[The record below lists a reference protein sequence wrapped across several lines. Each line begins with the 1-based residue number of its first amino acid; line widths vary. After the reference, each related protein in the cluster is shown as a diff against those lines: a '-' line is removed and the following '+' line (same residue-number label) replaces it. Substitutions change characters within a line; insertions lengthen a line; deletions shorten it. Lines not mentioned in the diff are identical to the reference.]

1 MCGIMGSI
9 GSRSAKQVVYSG
21 LKRQEYRGYDSA
33 GIAVLTEKISTSK
46 NVGDTSKI
54 DLSSLS
60 DTATV
65 GIGHTRWATHG
76 KPSVHNA
83 HPHTYGQITLVH
95 NGIIENFE
103 ELKQLIDVS
112 KLKSQTDSE
121 VLAAV
126 INHFYHKTNDLL
138 EATKLSLLS
147 VKGTFG
153 IIMIS
158 PVAPNQIIAARRG
171 SPVVIG
177 IDDNQYYIA
186 SDPSAIIDYTDKVIY
201 LEDDQVALL
210 SPDTLDVYD
219 LDLKHQ
225 NTNVSLL
232 DGIDHKASKD
242 TFDSYLEKEI
252 FEQPKALVNT
262 MLGRVNGDGS
272 IRLGGPHL
280 TNQEIQGINHIVI
293 IGCGSAYYA
302 GFYAKYKL
310 EEILGISVSV
320 EHGSEFRYRYGAY
333 DAPHTLAI
341 FMSQSGETADTL
353 ASLNEAKRRQIMT
366 MGIVNTVGSTLAR
379 EVDHGGIYLHA
390 GVETSVASTKAFTA
404 MVTALLMFGGYI
416 SNKRG
421 LNSKIMH
428 ELAHELS
435 NLEQEIRATLKLKPQ
450 IDKIANELAHHHDW
464 FYLGRGEMYPVAL
477 EGALKISEVAY
488 THAQAFPTG
497 EMKHGPISLIDKNHV
512 SVLLLPED
520 ELLYEKGLS
529 SLQEIKAR
537 DGNTLTISTRPKPN
551 DSNYHIQIAHNG
563 PYTDGLIMN
572 TCLQLLALSVA
583 TIKKRNIDRPRNLA
597 KSVTVE

>member
-1 MCGIMGSI
+1 MCGIMGYV
-9 GSRSAKQVVYSG
+9 GSRSAKNIIISG

-33 GIAVLTEKISTSK
+33 GIAVLTDTVSTAKS
-46 NVGDTSKI
+46 VGDTSKI
-54 DLSSLS
+54 DLTDLPNI
-60 DTATV
+60 ATT

-76 KPSVHNA
+76 KPSKHNA
-83 HPHTYGQITLVH
+83 HPHTFGHITLVH

-103 ELKQLIDVS
+103 ELKKLINTDN
-112 KLKSQTDSE
+112 LKSQTDSE

-126 INHFYHKTNDLL
+126 IDHFYTKTGDLL
-138 EATKLSLLS
+138 EATKLGLS
-147 VKGTFG
+147 AVKGTFG
-153 IIMIS
+153 MIMIS
-158 PVAPNQIIAARRG
+158 PIMPNQIITARRG

-201 LEDDQVALL
+201 LEDDQVAVIT
-210 SPDTLDVYD
+210 PDSLDVYD
-219 LDLKHQ
+219 LSLNHQ
-225 NTNVSLL
+225 DTNILLL

-242 TFDSYLEKEI
+242 SFDSYLEKEI
-252 FEQPKALVNT
+252 FEQPVALHNT
-262 MLGRVNGDGS
+262 MRGRVSSDGT
-272 IRLGGPHL
+272 ITLGGPHL
-280 TNQEIQGINHIVI
+280 TNEEIQKINHIVI

-302 GFYAKYKL
+302 GYYAKYKL
-310 EEILGISVSV
+310 EEMLSISVSI
-320 EHGSEFRYRYGAY
+320 EHGSEFRYRYGAF

-353 ASLNEAKRRQIMT
+353 ASLKEAKRRQIMT

-379 EVDHGGIYLHA
+379 DVDHGGIYLHV

-404 MVTALLMFGGYI
+404 MVTALLMFGGFI

-421 LNSKIMH
+421 LDTAIMRN
-428 ELAHELS
+428 LAHELN
-435 NLEQEIRATLKLKPQ
+435 NLEDEITTILRLKSQ
-450 IDKIANELAHHHDW
+450 IDKIATEIAHHHDW
-464 FYLGRGEMYPVAL
+464 FYLGRGELYPVAL

-497 EMKHGPISLIDKNHV
+497 EMKHGPISLIDDNHV
-512 SVLLLPED
+512 TVLLLPED
-520 ELLYEKGLS
+520 ELLYEKGIS

-537 DGNTLTISTRPKPN
+537 DGNVLTISTRPKPKGS
-551 DSNYHIQIAHNG
+551 DYHIQIAHNG
-563 PYTDGLIMN
+563 SSTDGLIMN